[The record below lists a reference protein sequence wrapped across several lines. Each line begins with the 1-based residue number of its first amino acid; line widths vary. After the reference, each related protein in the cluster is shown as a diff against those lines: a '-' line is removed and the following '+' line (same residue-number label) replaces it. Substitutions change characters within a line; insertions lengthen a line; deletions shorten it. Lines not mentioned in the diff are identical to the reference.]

1 MHSISDSLLFTVS
14 SDAIFSLL
22 RSCQILCRIV
32 RELVVLAHSSTSCLE
47 SYILPCVSNNLCL
60 LNIFVVVPIAGVIS
74 FVGTVRTLLCMA
86 SKNPICAIQTEQCT
100 PFSYGITA
108 HVWALYSSV
117 LRLLNLKQT
126 HGRTPLDKW
135 SGLRRGLYL
144 NRTTQHINTRDKHLC
159 PQRDSNTRSHQQ
171 SDRWPTP

>member
-108 HVWALYSSV
+108 HV
-117 LRLLNLKQT
+117 
-126 HGRTPLDKW
+126 
-135 SGLRRGLYL
+135 
-144 NRTTQHINTRDKHLC
+144 
-159 PQRDSNTRSHQQ
+159 
-171 SDRWPTP
+171 